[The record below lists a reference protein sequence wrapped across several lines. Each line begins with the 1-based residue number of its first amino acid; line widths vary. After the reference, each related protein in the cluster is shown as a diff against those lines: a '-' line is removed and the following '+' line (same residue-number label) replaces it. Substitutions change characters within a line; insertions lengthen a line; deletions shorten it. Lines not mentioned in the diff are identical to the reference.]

1 MNFKLIPDER
11 EAPHFTKRRIRK
23 SVHTNLLAST
33 QDLLLQFQEEGEDML
48 VSEMSDLVN
57 ALHRSA
63 ILVQKTKQAVLLER
77 LRRSS
82 RKKIPRCG

>member
-1 MNFKLIPDER
+1 MNFKLIPDESKT
-11 EAPHFTKRRIRK
+11 PHFTKRRIRT
-23 SVHTNLLAST
+23 SGQSNLLANT
-33 QDLLLQFQEEGEDML
+33 QNLLLRFQEEGEDML

-82 RKKIPRCG
+82 RKKMSTKK

>member
-1 MNFKLIPDER
+1 MNFKLIPDESKT
-11 EAPHFTKRRIRK
+11 PHFTKRRIRK
-23 SVHTNLLAST
+23 SGQANLLANT
-33 QDLLLQFQEEGEDML
+33 QNLLLRFQEEGEDML

-82 RKKIPRCG
+82 RKKMSTKK